1 MALDGHSRQFTVNIF
16 KQRRILIWYFKSTPS
31 FELHIRKIMF
41 EVEGLGWDGEWCL
54 TQFKFPYHN
63 KKLWGSI
70 WGGVGCRID
79 RSARLGVLVG
89 CGRAILKK
97 FSHNAT
103 PSIYIKVE
111 GNDEDWIWFLR
122 EGCTSQSLA
131 TEPRK
136 LYRIFCCLCIHWWD
150 WLTGPFCVFLISEL
164 GNTSHKKNRFLSGI
178 ARKGGGEDLARI
190 FLPFFH
196 HVVPHILTSISCY
209 VILFGH
215 F

>member
-1 MALDGHSRQFTVNIF
+1 MGSGVSPNSNF
-16 KQRRILIWYFKSTPS
+16 
-31 FELHIRKIMF
+31 HI
-41 EVEGLGWDGEWCL
+41 
-54 TQFKFPYHN
+54 

-122 EGCTSQSLA
+122 KGCTSQSLA

-136 LYRIFCCLCIHWWD
+136 LYRIFCCLCIHWWH
-150 WLTGPFCVFLISEL
+150 WLTCPFLCISYIWIRE
-164 GNTSHKKNRFLSGI
+164 GVKKRFFGRSFQIVGGWGGWFPNKVQTPQNHPENRLFRPEFHLSFSKISQKPWVGWVGKQI
-178 ARKGGGEDLARI
+178 WEKNIPKKL
-190 FLPFFH
+190 FF
-196 HVVPHILTSISCY
+196 
-209 VILFGH
+209 
-215 F
+215 